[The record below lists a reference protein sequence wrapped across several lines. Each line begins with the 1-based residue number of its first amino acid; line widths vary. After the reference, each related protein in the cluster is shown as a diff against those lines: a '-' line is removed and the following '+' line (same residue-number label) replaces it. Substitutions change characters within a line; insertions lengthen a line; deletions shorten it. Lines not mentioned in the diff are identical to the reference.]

1 MAGPVHVTDDSFQS
15 EVIESDVP
23 VIVDFWAEWC
33 GPCRQIAP
41 IIIEMSAEYD
51 GRAKMVKVDV
61 DENQVVAGSF
71 GIRSI
76 PTLLFFKDGE
86 RVDQVIGTVPKKVI
100 TEKLERLLQ

>member
-1 MAGPVHVTDDSFQS
+1 MAGPVHVTDDSFQR
-15 EVIESDVP
+15 EVIESNIP

>member
-100 TEKLERLLQ
+100 TEKLERMLQ

>member
-1 MAGPVHVTDDSFQS
+1 MAGPVHVTDDSFQN

-100 TEKLERLLQ
+100 TEKLERMLQ